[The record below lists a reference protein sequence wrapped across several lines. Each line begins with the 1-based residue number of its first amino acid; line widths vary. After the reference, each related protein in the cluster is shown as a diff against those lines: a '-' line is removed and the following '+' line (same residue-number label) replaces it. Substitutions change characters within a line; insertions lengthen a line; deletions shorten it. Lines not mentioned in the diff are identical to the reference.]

1 MPLRELLTGAI
12 LLGAMVVSYF
22 AISADRDPVADAP
35 ANESQSQSATP
46 QSLSP
51 IDNTLPLPPGTSPGE
66 SPAPKPHKSPC
77 GSY

>member
-22 AISADRDPVADAP
+22 AISAQRDPGAEATP
-35 ANESQSQSATP
+35 TEGQSQSATP

-66 SPAPKPHKSPC
+66 TPAPKPHRAPC